1 MDRSNWDK
9 IVSGAGAVVAVVL
22 IALGAMAIYGGNFGQ
37 QNVRDRLEPQNI
49 SFPPAEAMSP
59 EEKAEIGEFAGQKVD
74 TGVEAEA
81 FSRYIGGHLE
91 AVNDGKTYSETSSE
105 ARAEGLDPDTAAEL
119 QGKADTLFKGETLRA
134 DPAERLRLVDGR
146 DDRPVGRHRDGD
158 RGAVARDPLDPR
170 VPARWQGV
178 GDHEGAPGQRP
189 GVRRRNTLERAA
201 SAPGRFTG
209 GARLQA
215 GSSFSSVGRHSL
227 DPQRLQSPRN

>member
-22 IALGAMAIYGGNFGQ
+22 IAVGAMAIYGGNFGQ

-49 SFPPAEAMSP
+49 SFPPADAMSP

-81 FSRYIGGHLE
+81 FSRYIGGHL
-91 AVNDGKTYSETSSE
+91 VDINDGKTYSETSSE

-134 DPAERLRLVDGR
+134 ILLNAYGWWTVATIALWAGFAMVAAGLLLGILSILGLRHARKVSVTTR
-146 DDRPVGRHRDGD
+146 EHRVNNPEYADAT
-158 RGAVARDPLDPR
+158 R
-170 VPARWQGV
+170 
-178 GDHEGAPGQRP
+178 
-189 GVRRRNTLERAA
+189 
-201 SAPGRFTG
+201 
-209 GARLQA
+209 
-215 GSSFSSVGRHSL
+215 
-227 DPQRLQSPRN
+227 